1 MEFVFNNGTRKE
13 VSPDGKSV
21 TIFFFNGDYKK
32 TSQDG
37 SVVGTGAG
45 ELFHDM

>member
-1 MEFVFNNGTRKE
+1 MFNNGTRKE

-37 SVVGTGAG
+37 SVVSAGAR
-45 ELFHDM
+45 EISHDM